1 MPEAPTS
8 LSNNAAVTD
17 AGIISLTWIA
27 AYNGGS
33 QILDYTLSYYTGI
46 SQPTVITG
54 INQVSYVIT
63 GLTNDTVYNI

>member
-1 MPEAPTS
+1 MPDAPTS

-54 INQVSYVIT
+54 IN
-63 GLTNDTVYNI
+63 